1 MAYKNDIIIFGP
13 PGSGKGTQA
22 HLLSKL
28 LDCIV
33 LECGAMLRHVITQ
46 QEKGYEEINAF
57 ISKGRLA
64 PDHIVIAL
72 IEHALVQI
80 DNRVIFDGFPRTL
93 LQAEALDRM
102 LLQYKRKVDIVFHFT
117 IDNDELLY
125 NRLTQRVSCLNCG
138 TIYNLSVSRTC
149 TSCGIE
155 NFIQRKDDSKI
166 AAILK
171 RISEYRLHERNL
183 LQYYKNKVISI
194 NADKDIQA
202 ISKEIELLCIDRER
216 VDC

>member
-1 MAYKNDIIIFGP
+1 MVYKNDIIIFGP

-22 HLLSKL
+22 YLLSKL

-33 LECGAMLRHVITQ
+33 LECGAMLRRVVTQ
-46 QEKGYEEINAF
+46 QEKGYEEINTF
-57 ISKGRLA
+57 ISNGKLV
-64 PDHIVIAL
+64 PDHVVIAL
-72 IEHALVQI
+72 IERTLVQI
-80 DNRVIFDGFPRTL
+80 NGRVIFDGFPRTL

-102 LLQYKRKVDIVFHFT
+102 LLQYKRKVDIVFQFT

-138 TIYNLSVSRTC
+138 TIYNLSAGGTC

-171 RISEYRLHERNL
+171 RISEYRLHEKNL

-194 NADKDIQA
+194 NADKDIQV
-202 ISKEIELLCIDRER
+202 ISKEIELLCVDRQR